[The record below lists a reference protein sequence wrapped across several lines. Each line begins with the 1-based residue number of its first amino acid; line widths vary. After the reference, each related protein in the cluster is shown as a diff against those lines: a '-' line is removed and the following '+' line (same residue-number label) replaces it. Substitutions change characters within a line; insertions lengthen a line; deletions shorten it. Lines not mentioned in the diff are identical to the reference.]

1 MIGKRWLILMLVFGA
16 ACSVHWRAPNADVE
30 GVYAWTGDD
39 FHPLGGKPV
48 QRFAAGEDVNI
59 SGRMNAFEG
68 RAVLRIIWRDPA
80 GSIYHESEMTVIGEM
95 MWMIGLDEVPRAG
108 WARGIW
114 QAEIY
119 INDQL
124 KAAVP
129 FLIGEGVGT

>member
-1 MIGKRWLILMLVFGA
+1 
-16 ACSVHWRAPNADVE
+16 
-30 GVYAWTGDD
+30 
-39 FHPLGGKPV
+39 V